1 MTQPLSGLSAI
12 ADRYDAVLCDVW
24 GVLHNGREA
33 FPVPCDALARFGGE
47 HGPVV
52 LISNAPRPA
61 AAVHGQLA
69 ELGVPGDAWSGFVT
83 SGDAT
88 RALLSARAP
97 GPAFALG
104 PDRDRPLYDGL
115 GLAFATL
122 EDATFICCTGLFDD
136 EVETAEDYRTAM
148 TGAAARGLEFICAN
162 PDLVVHRGEKLIP
175 CAGAIAALYEQLGGK
190 VLMAGKPFAPTYDL
204 ALAEIDRLA
213 GRPVDRSRVL
223 AIGDGVGTDVLGAN
237 RQGLD
242 CLFITGGIHEGQA
255 ADQVLAQSS
264 AHAAYA
270 MAGLCW

>member
-136 EVETAEDYRTAM
+136 EVEYKE
-148 TGAAARGLEFICAN
+148 
-162 PDLVVHRGEKLIP
+162 
-175 CAGAIAALYEQLGGK
+175 
-190 VLMAGKPFAPTYDL
+190 
-204 ALAEIDRLA
+204 
-213 GRPVDRSRVL
+213 
-223 AIGDGVGTDVLGAN
+223 
-237 RQGLD
+237 
-242 CLFITGGIHEGQA
+242 
-255 ADQVLAQSS
+255 
-264 AHAAYA
+264 
-270 MAGLCW
+270 

>member
-33 FPVPCDALARFGGE
+33 FPVPCDALSRFGAAR
-47 HGPVV
+47 GPVV

-61 AAVHGQLA
+61 VAVHDQLRG
-69 ELGVPGDAWSGFVT
+69 LGVPPAAWSGFVT

-88 RALLSARAP
+88 RALLAARAP
-97 GPAFALG
+97 GPVFALG
-104 PDRDRPLYDGL
+104 PERDRPLYDGL
-115 GLAFATL
+115 GLAFAPL
-122 EDATFICCTGLFDD
+122 GEAAFICCTGLFDD
-136 EVETAEDYRTAM
+136 EAETAADYRAVLTD
-148 TGAAARGLEFICAN
+148 AAGRDLEFICAN
-162 PDLVVHRGEKLIP
+162 PDLVVHRGEQLIP
-175 CAGAIAALYEQLGGK
+175 CAGAIADLYAQLGGK
-190 VLMAGKPFAPTYDL
+190 VLMAGKPFAATYDL

-213 GRPVDRSRVL
+213 GRTVDKARVL

-242 CLFITGGIHEGQA
+242 CLFITGGIHGGQA
-255 ADQVLAQSS
+255 ADQVLAQAG

-270 MAGLCW
+270 MPGLCW

>member
-33 FPVPCDALARFGGE
+33 FPVPCDALSRFGAAR
-47 HGPVV
+47 GPVV

-61 AAVHGQLA
+61 VAVHDQLRG
-69 ELGVPGDAWSGFVT
+69 LGVPPAAWSGFVT

-88 RALLSARAP
+88 RALLAARAP
-97 GPAFALG
+97 GPVFALG
-104 PDRDRPLYDGL
+104 PERDRPLYDGL
-115 GLAFATL
+115 GLAFAPL
-122 EDATFICCTGLFDD
+122 GEAAFICCTGLFDD
-136 EVETAEDYRTAM
+136 EAETAEDYRAVLTD
-148 TGAAARGLEFICAN
+148 AAGRDLEFICAN
-162 PDLVVHRGEKLIP
+162 PDLVVHRGEQLIP
-175 CAGAIAALYEQLGGK
+175 CAGAIADLYAQLGGK
-190 VLMAGKPFAPTYDL
+190 VLMAGKPFAATYDL

-213 GRPVDRSRVL
+213 GRTVDKARVL

-242 CLFITGGIHEGQA
+242 CLFITGGIHGGQA
-255 ADQVLAQSS
+255 ADQVLAQAG

-270 MAGLCW
+270 MPGLCW